1 MQVQVGNR
9 LSWSPAWYKVWSWE
23 LMVDLNPSNG
33 QTVGSNLIILIRD
46 LKQYL
51 LTCPLVS
58 DFVVDDVPCISQG
71 SLEAQNL

>member
-1 MQVQVGNR
+1 
-9 LSWSPAWYKVWSWE
+9 
-23 LMVDLNPSNG
+23 MVDLNPSNG
-33 QTVGSNLIILIRD
+33 QTVGSNLIILISD

-58 DFVVDDVPCISQG
+58 DFVVDDVPCVSQG